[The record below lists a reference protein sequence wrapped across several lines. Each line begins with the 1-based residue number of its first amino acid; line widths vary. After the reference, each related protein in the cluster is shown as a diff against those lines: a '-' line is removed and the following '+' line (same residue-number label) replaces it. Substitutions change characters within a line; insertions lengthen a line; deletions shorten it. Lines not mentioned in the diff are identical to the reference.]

1 MSQSPFQ
8 RFIAELRRR
17 HVPQM
22 AAIYLVAAWAAIEFA
37 DVVVPNLNGPQ
48 WMVTA
53 VIVAALVGFPVV
65 LVVAW
70 IFEWGPDGIYRTED
84 PAVERME
91 APPSYDP
98 DTGGTKPAPGHGGP
112 RTGPPTRSQPWLAV
126 LAVLVV
132 GIGSAVGV
140 AYVLRGGGSGDG
152 SGEATAPAIGDREP
166 EALGDREGAEGVQA
180 GADVQQPP
188 VPPTP
193 GMGEL
198 GDAFADSVGR
208 RIFQALSTLDTMD
221 LSGMAEL
228 RHMAQ
233 LGGEAAA
240 DAGLAVLI
248 IEPTAWRGGDDTVP
262 VQLAEGDTLRI
273 RGVAVDSAGVVSVA
287 MDGETVA
294 QAEQPAESVP
304 FTAAVVGREGVGLR
318 PVVITV
324 RTTDGRELG
333 RTFQIVQMPG
343 GTP

>member
-17 HVPQM
+17 HVPQT

-84 PAVERME
+84 AAVERME

-98 DTGGTKPAPGHGGP
+98 DTGGLKPGPGRGGS
-112 RTGPPTRSQPWLAV
+112 RTGPSTRSQPWLAV

-140 AYVLRGGGSGDG
+140 AYVLRGGGGGG
-152 SGEATAPAIGDREP
+152 SEAAAPAVEDREP
-166 EALGDREGAEGVQA
+166 GARGDREGAGGVPA

-198 GDAFADSVGR
+198 GEAFADSVGR
-208 RIFQALSTLDTMD
+208 RIFQALSVLDTMD

-228 RHMAQ
+228 RHMAE

-273 RGVAVDSAGVVSVA
+273 RGVAVDTAGVVAVA
-287 MDGETVA
+287 LDGETIA
-294 QAEQPAESVP
+294 EAEQPAESLP

-318 PVVITV
+318 PVAITV